1 MGPIGLFSRIIG
13 AYDHPAARTRGSG
26 CPDTNAIPPYPEG
39 DSVSLG
45 GHPHDVRDMP
55 FDEKLAQR
63 IRSFLEGEA
72 ESRDTDVVEKK
83 ILGGGL
89 GFLRE
94 GSMIAGVMGGDLM
107 LRIEDKGARAAI
119 LERPHVRA
127 LTFNG
132 KPTAAYVLVDP
143 KALRTERALAAWLA
157 LPSSSSTN
165 GKTEM
170 AAKKTTAKKKT
181 KTAAKKKTSA
191 KKTTMSAP
199 RVAEQ
204 VHIDTI
210 FKAFEKDRRLKPVIE
225 GFVTDKA
232 SASGGRRFGS
242 NALKVNG
249 KLFLLFT
256 QGTIVVKLPKDRIDE
271 LVAEKAGTRFDPG
284 HGRIMQEWLTVTS
297 TSKALWVRLAKE
309 AFELVRT
316 LK

>member
-1 MGPIGLFSRIIG
+1 
-13 AYDHPAARTRGSG
+13 
-26 CPDTNAIPPYPEG
+26 
-39 DSVSLG
+39 
-45 GHPHDVRDMP
+45 MP

-89 GFLRE
+89 GFLRD
-94 GSMIAGVMGGDLM
+94 GSMIAGVMGDDLM

-119 LERPHVRA
+119 LEHPHVRA
-127 LTFNG
+127 LMFNG

-143 KALRTERALAAWLA
+143 RAVRTERALADWLA

-170 AAKKTTAKKKT
+170 AAKKTTAKTKT
-181 KTAAKKKTSA
+181 KSTTKTTAKKTAAA
-191 KKTTMSAP
+191 AP

-204 VHIDTI
+204 VYIDTI

-232 SASGGRRFGS
+232 AASGRRRFGS

-249 KLFLLFT
+249 KLF
-256 QGTIVVKLPKDRIDE
+256 
-271 LVAEKAGTRFDPG
+271 
-284 HGRIMQEWLTVTS
+284 MQEWLAVTS
-297 TSKALWVRLAKE
+297 TSKPLWVRLAKE

>member
-1 MGPIGLFSRIIG
+1 
-13 AYDHPAARTRGSG
+13 
-26 CPDTNAIPPYPEG
+26 
-39 DSVSLG
+39 
-45 GHPHDVRDMP
+45 MP

-89 GFLRE
+89 GFLRD
-94 GSMIAGVMGGDLM
+94 GSMIAGVMGDDLM
-107 LRIEDKGARAAI
+107 LRIEDKGARVAI

-143 KALRTERALAAWLA
+143 KAVRTERALAAWLA
-157 LPSSSSTN
+157 LPSSSTAN
-165 GKTEM
+165 GKAAM
-170 AAKKTTAKKKT
+170 AAKKKTTAKTTTKTKSAKKTTAKKT
-181 KTAAKKKTSA
+181 TAD
-191 KKTTMSAP
+191 AP

-204 VHIDTI
+204 VYIDTI

-232 SASGGRRFGS
+232 AASGRRRFGS

-256 QGTIVVKLPKDRIDE
+256 QGTIVVKLPKERIDE

-284 HGRIMQEWLTVTS
+284 HGRIMQEWLAVTS
-297 TSKALWVRLAKE
+297 TSKPLWVRLAKE